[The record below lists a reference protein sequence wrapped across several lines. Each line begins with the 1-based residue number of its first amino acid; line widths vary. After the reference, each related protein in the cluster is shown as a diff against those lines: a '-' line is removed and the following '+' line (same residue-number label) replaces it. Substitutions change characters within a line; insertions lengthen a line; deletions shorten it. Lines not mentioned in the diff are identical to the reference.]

1 MLRKMEVDGYEI
13 AVTASEVLRPM
24 QSSTAIEG
32 YRVAAVIS
40 RNDGGGVVG
49 HFLCDVIAQGEVHL
63 TLDAALDY
71 GEREA
76 RARIASGFT
85 DQV

>member
-1 MLRKMEVDGYEI
+1 MLRKVEVDGYEI
-13 AVTASEVLRPM
+13 LITASEVLGPLPPP
-24 QSSTAIEG
+24 STAIEG
-32 YRVAAVIS
+32 YRVTAVIS
-40 RNDGGGVVG
+40 REDGGGVVG
-49 HFLCDVIAQGEVHL
+49 HFLCDVIAQGGLHL

-85 DQV
+85 G

>member
-1 MLRKMEVDGYEI
+1 MLRKVEVDGYEI
-13 AVTASEVLRPM
+13 LITASEVVSPLSP
-24 QSSTAIEG
+24 STAIEG
-32 YRVAAVIS
+32 YRVTAVIS
-40 RNDGGGVVG
+40 RKDGGGVLG
-49 HFLCDVIAQGEVHL
+49 HFLCDVIAQGGVHL

-85 DQV
+85 G

>member
-1 MLRKMEVDGYEI
+1 MPRKIEVDGYEI
-13 AVTASEVLRPM
+13 LITASAVLSPLP
-24 QSSTAIEG
+24 SSTAIEG
-32 YRVAAVIS
+32 YRVSAVIS
-40 RNDGGGVVG
+40 RKDGGGVIG
-49 HFLCDVIAQGEVHL
+49 HFLCDVIAQADVHL

-85 DQV
+85 G